1 MKHSRQGKKDKTDG
15 DDLRRKLFPYKML
28 SPFFVLTGIFVAVP
42 IILMIAISFSSMG
55 LDLQWEFAGW
65 SNYKRVLADS
75 SIPIITLRTVLFV
88 VICTVLS
95 VLGSIFIALMTTYY
109 LDIAYKRENA
119 GLLFRIIWLIPSLT
133 PSVENVF
140 SGQGWNSA
148 GDMAGKLSHADPDFY
163 LLPELGVRLRY
174 SFRLGYPADSG

>member
-133 PSVENVF
+133 PSVVYVF
-140 SGQGWNSA
+140 IWRFVFGSNTQALINGVL
-148 GDMAGKLSHADPDFY
+148 DKLGIAPVTGH
-163 LLPELGVRLRY
+163 
-174 SFRLGYPADSG
+174 PADSG